1 MEDITGGVKAAEAHM
16 LRRSASGLHG
26 DGDKGAGGPLE
37 RQKFALL
44 QAITR
49 DKKGVAELEA
59 RIAAAEADLLARK
72 QALGQANALFMTL
85 PDAAA
90 RAPRQRLG
98 ANNAVLETKRIIA
111 REIDKVKKEAA
122 VVEMKLNKAR
132 EKNAGVRASINATRK
147 DAMTFRKLFAAMT
160 DDLNGAWRRAGG
172 RG

>member
-1 MEDITGGVKAAEAHM
+1 
-16 LRRSASGLHG
+16 
-26 DGDKGAGGPLE
+26 
-37 RQKFALL
+37 
-44 QAITR
+44 
-49 DKKGVAELEA
+49 
-59 RIAAAEADLLARK
+59 
-72 QALGQANALFMTL
+72 MTL